1 MNSRD
6 QIPESERGAGGAAGF
21 IVFVLCIAL
30 IAFIAGGVVVLA
42 KVWPYRLLAD
52 AHEGAIALYLKETQY
67 SDRYKTDQW
76 AEARS
81 VGKGVTVNKPGKAL
95 KGYTL
100 YSSTYEPAAYL
111 IDMDGNVVHEWK
123 ADVDEVWRRSDNPA
137 KKPPLGSG
145 VYMRKTWMYPNGDLL
160 VVYEGAGDTP
170 WGLGLVKFDKDS
182 NVVWSYTQEMAHH
195 DAEVGANGIV
205 YQLTHAMR
213 HEKLEGQGNL
223 EPPFIEDFL
232 VIHSTDGAM
241 IGRVSLLEL
250 VEQSRFKWQLFSL
263 NEAETQDPLHTNSV
277 KEIGKDAA
285 AHMPFAKEGDLL
297 INFRNLRLIVVYDPA
312 AKKIVW
318 GTTGAWAG
326 QHDAEP
332 LANGHILLF
341 DNNGNYRGMRH
352 ASRVVEFDPMTMEEV
367 WSWQGTPDDKLYS
380 ELRAAAHRLKNGNTL
395 ITEAEGGRLIE
406 VTPAGEIAWEYVNPV
421 RGGKDKKK
429 IPAVVWGHRYTQ
441 DEIDP
446 AFLSTLEPSPSK
458 GEAG

>member
-6 QIPESERGAGGAAGF
+6 QIPENGPDAGGSAGF
-21 IVFVLCIAL
+21 VIFVLCIAL
-30 IAFIAGGVVVLA
+30 IAFIAGSAVVFT

-52 AHEGAIALYLKETQY
+52 AHEAAVALYLKETQY
-67 SDRYKTDQW
+67 SDRYNTDQW
-76 AEARS
+76 AEARA
-81 VGKGVTVNKPGKAL
+81 VGEGVTVNRPGKAL

-123 ADVDEVWRRSDNPA
+123 ADVWRRSDDPA

-160 VVYEGAGDTP
+160 AVYEGAGDTP

-182 NVVWSYTQEMAHH
+182 NVIWSYTKEMAHH

-232 VIHSTDGAM
+232 VTHSSDGKV

-263 NEAETQDPLHTNSV
+263 N
-277 KEIGKDAA
+277 G
-285 AHMPFAKEGDLL
+285 
-297 INFRNLRLIVVYDPA
+297 
-312 AKKIVW
+312 
-318 GTTGAWAG
+318 
-326 QHDAEP
+326 
-332 LANGHILLF
+332 
-341 DNNGNYRGMRH
+341 
-352 ASRVVEFDPMTMEEV
+352 
-367 WSWQGTPDDKLYS
+367 
-380 ELRAAAHRLKNGNTL
+380 
-395 ITEAEGGRLIE
+395 
-406 VTPAGEIAWEYVNPV
+406 
-421 RGGKDKKK
+421 
-429 IPAVVWGHRYTQ
+429 
-441 DEIDP
+441 
-446 AFLSTLEPSPSK
+446 SK
-458 GEAG
+458 